1 MDTSSTETYV
11 MRALPACLGP
21 FSRRGFL
28 HLGSLGACGLGL
40 SDLLR
45 LRAMANPTSER
56 PSDTSVILVWLPGGM
71 SHIDTYDMKP
81 KAPLEYR
88 GEFEPIRTNVSGIDV
103 CELFPRHAKV
113 ADRFSIIRSVSH
125 TYNQHGGGTKQ
136 MLMARPPLRED
147 GANEYPVIGAVVSK
161 MREARMIGLPNY
173 ILCTDENA
181 LTNPHQS
188 SYLGPAHGPFTVGAN
203 FLTPEFKVQNITLA
217 KELENRLDNRLAL
230 MRGFDGIR
238 KELDRSGGMAAMDQF
253 SQLASSLLTSDKARN
268 AFDLAKESDATRDMY
283 GRHAWGNRTLIARRL
298 VEAGVSFVTVELN
311 GPTPGRPAPP
321 ETHYNWDTHSVNS
334 NHFKD
339 SRWKYPDYDQCVAA
353 LVEDIYARGLDK
365 KVMVVV
371 TGEFGR
377 TPFVEYEKPGR
388 PGRGHHCNAMSI
400 LVSGGG
406 MRMGQIVGATDP
418 KADHP
423 IDRPLAPTDLW
434 ATVYKHLGIDT
445 EHCFIDPVGRPMAI
459 LPAGQPISELLPA

>member
-1 MDTSSTETYV
+1 M
-11 MRALPACLGP
+11 
-21 FSRRGFL
+21 
-28 HLGSLGACGLGL
+28 HLGAVGLGGLGL

-45 LRAMANPTSER
+45 LRAMANPTSGSA
-56 PSDTSVILVWLPGGM
+56 SDTAVILVWLPGGM

-81 KAPLEYR
+81 KAPIEYR
-88 GEFEPIRTNVSGIDV
+88 GEFDPIKTNVPGLDV
-103 CELFPRHAKV
+103 CELLPRHTKV

-125 TYNQHGGGTKQ
+125 GFNQHGGGTKQ

-161 MREARMIGLPNY
+161 MRESRRIGLPNY
-173 ILCTDENA
+173 ILCSDENS

-188 SYLGPAHGPFTVGAN
+188 SYLGPAHGPFLIGAN
-203 FLTPEFKVQNITLA
+203 FLTPEFKIQNITLA
-217 KELENRLDNRLAL
+217 KELEGRLDNRLAL

-238 KELDRSGGMAAMDQF
+238 RELDRTGGIAAMDQF
-253 SQLASSLLTSDKARN
+253 SQLAASMLTSDKARS
-268 AFDLAKESDATRDMY
+268 AFDLSKESDQTRDLY
-283 GRHAWGNRTLIARRL
+283 GRHPWGNRALIARRL

-311 GPTPGRPAPP
+311 QPYPGKPMPTD
-321 ETHYNWDTHSVNS
+321 THYNWDTHSVNS

-353 LVEDIYARGLDK
+353 LVEDIYDRGLDK
-365 KVMVVV
+365 KVLVVV

-377 TPFVEYEKPGR
+377 TPYVEYEKPGR

-406 MRMGQIVGATDP
+406 MRMGQIIGGTDP

-423 IDRPLAPTDLW
+423 VDRPLAPTDLW
-434 ATVYKHLGIDT
+434 ATVYQFLGIDP
-445 EHCFIDPVGRPMAI
+445 EHCFPDTIGRPMAI
-459 LPAGQPISELLPA
+459 LPSGQPISELMSA

>member
-1 MDTSSTETYV
+1 MG
-11 MRALPACLGP
+11 AL
-21 FSRRGFL
+21 GF
-28 HLGSLGACGLGL
+28 GGLGL
-40 SDLLR
+40 ADLLK
-45 LRAMANPTSER
+45 LRAYGNPASSTAN
-56 PSDTSVILVWLPGGM
+56 DTAVILVWLPGGA
-71 SHIDTYDMKP
+71 SQIDTYDMKP

-88 GEFEPIRTNVSGIDV
+88 GEFSPIRTVVSGLDV
-103 CELFPRHAKV
+103 CELLPRHAQV

-125 TYNQHGGGTKQ
+125 GFNQHGGGTKQ

-147 GANEYPVIGAVVSK
+147 GANEYPVIGSVVSK
-161 MREARMIGLPNY
+161 MRESRMIGLPNY
-173 ILCTDENA
+173 ILCSDEGA

-188 SYLGPAHGPFTVGAN
+188 SYLGPAHGPFQIGAN

-217 KELENRLDNRLAL
+217 KELEGRLDNRLAL
-230 MRGFDGIR
+230 MRGFDSVR

-253 SQLASSLLTSDKARN
+253 SQLAASMLTSEKARS
-268 AFDLAKESDATRDMY
+268 AFDLSKETDATRDQY

-311 GPTPGRPAPP
+311 NPWPGRTAPA

-339 SRWKYPDYDQCVAA
+339 SRWKLPDYDQSVAA
-353 LVEDIYARGLDK
+353 LVKDVYERGLDK
-365 KVMVVV
+365 KVLVVV

-377 TPFVEYEKPGR
+377 TPYVEYEKPGR
-388 PGRGHHCNAMSI
+388 PGRGHHCSAMSI

-406 MRMGQIVGATDP
+406 LRMGQVIGATDP

-423 IDRPLAPTDLW
+423 VDRPLAPVDLW
-434 ATVYKHLGIDT
+434 ATVYRFLGIDI
-445 EHCFIDPVGRPMAI
+445 EHCFNDTIGRPMAI
-459 LPAGQPISELLPA
+459 LPGGQPISELISA